1 MQPAGREHWKSS
13 LGFVLA
19 AAGSAVGLGNI
30 WRFPTLTGQNGG
42 GGFVLL
48 YVSIVLLVG
57 LPLMYVELSM
67 GRAAQLGPVGA
78 FRTLAPH
85 RAWRALGYLFVL
97 TGIVILSYYGVVAGW
112 TLKYFWMAVIDGFTK
127 EASGPAFGA
136 FTKNGTLQIAF
147 LAAFLG
153 LTTGIVFFGIKGGI
167 ERMSTVLMPVLFVLL
182 LLLIVYALTLP
193 TALDG
198 LCFYLI
204 PDPASI
210 SGKTFVFAAGQAFF
224 SLSLGMG
231 AMLTYGSYL
240 SPGSNLVRS
249 GLVVVLCDTA
259 VAIMAGL
266 LIFPVLGGAPDQSG
280 PGLVFVVLTDLFAT
294 LPAGRFVGALFFLLL
309 AIAALTSTISLMEV
323 AASYWIDERG
333 WSRKKAVGVTAGLV
347 LLLGVPSALSL
358 GAVGGLGNVL
368 SIGGKALGFLDLM
381 DFFFGNVSL
390 TLGGFLLV
398 LFALLAWKR
407 TRFEAELYAGS
418 GAPAMVRQGL
428 FFLLAVL
435 APLCLGGILGYMLIT
450 GQTLG

>member
-1 MQPAGREHWKSS
+1 MPSVEREHWKSS
-13 LGFVLA
+13 LGFILA

-67 GRAAQLGPVGA
+67 GRAAQRGPVGA
-78 FRTLAPH
+78 FRALAPH
-85 RAWRALGYLFVL
+85 RAWQTLGYLFVL
-97 TGIVILSYYGVVAGW
+97 TGVVILSYYGVVAGW
-112 TLKYFWMAVIDGFTK
+112 TLKYFGLAVFEGFSK
-127 EASGPAFGA
+127 GSSEPNFQA
-136 FTKNGTLQIAF
+136 FTQSGGVQVGFFLAF
-147 LAAFLG
+147 LA
-153 LTTGIVFFGIKGGI
+153 LTAGIVFFGIKGGI
-167 ERMSTVLMPVLFVLL
+167 ERMSTVLMPMLFVLL

-193 TALDG
+193 TAVDG

-204 PDPASI
+204 PDPASV

-259 VAIMAGL
+259 VAVMAGL
-266 LIFPVLGGAPDQSG
+266 LIFPVLGGAPEKSG

-309 AIAALTSTISLMEV
+309 AIAALTSTISLLEV
-323 AASYWIDERG
+323 AASYWMDERG

-368 SIGGKALGFLDLM
+368 TIGGKALGFLDLM

-390 TLGGFLLV
+390 TLGGFLLI
-398 LFALLAWKR
+398 LFAVFAWKR
-407 TRFEAELYAGS
+407 RCFEAELYT
-418 GAPAMVRQGL
+418 GAAVPPVARKVL
-428 FFLLAVL
+428 FYVLAVV
-435 APLCLGGILGYMLIT
+435 APLCLGSILGYMLIT

>member
-1 MQPAGREHWKSS
+1 MPSVEREHWKSS

-67 GRAAQLGPVGA
+67 GRAAQRGPVGA
-78 FRTLAPH
+78 FRALAPH
-85 RAWRALGYLFVL
+85 RAWRLLGYLFVL

-112 TLKYFWMAVIDGFTK
+112 TLKYFWVAITEGFKKGSSEPYFVSFTK
-127 EASGPAFGA
+127 SGGA
-136 FTKNGTLQIAF
+136 QIGFFLAF
-147 LAAFLG
+147 LA
-153 LTTGIVFFGIKGGI
+153 LTAGIVFFGIKGGI
-167 ERMSTVLMPVLFVLL
+167 ERMSTVLMPMLFILL

-193 TALDG
+193 TAVDG

-204 PDPASI
+204 PDPSSI

-240 SPGSNLVRS
+240 SPGTNLVRA

-259 VAIMAGL
+259 VAVMAGL
-266 LIFPVLGGAPDQSG
+266 LIFPVLGGAPDKSG

-309 AIAALTSTISLMEV
+309 AIAALTSTISLLEV
-323 AASYWIDERG
+323 AASYWMDERG

-358 GAVGGLGNVL
+358 GAVGGLGHVL

-390 TLGGFLLV
+390 TLGGFLLI
-398 LFALLAWKR
+398 LFAVFAWKR
-407 TRFEAELYAGS
+407 PRFEAELYE
-418 GAPAMVRQGL
+418 GATVPPVARKIL
-428 FFLLAVL
+428 FYVLAVV
-435 APLCLGGILGYMLIT
+435 APLCLGSILGYMLIT